1 MRLTNP
7 RAWLKTTP
15 RRLVV
20 TFLGLILVGTIAEG
34 TVSTAYGKL
43 GATATNSGNTY
54 AASTCFLPV
63 AVAAGSGGSNVFS
76 PSSVTIKAG
85 CFIKWTQAGST
96 NHTTT
101 NTTPSQGSLWD
112 SNNIG
117 QGLSFQRQF
126 LTTGSFPYKCK
137 NHSGMTG
144 TITVN

>member
-1 MRLTNP
+1 M
-7 RAWLKTTP
+7 AWLSTTP
-15 RRLVV
+15 RRLVA
-20 TFLGLILVGTIAEG
+20 TLLGLIVLGVGGTL
-34 TVSTAYGKL
+34 TVSTASGKL
-43 GATATNSGNTY
+43 SSIATNSNNTY
-54 AASTCFLPV
+54 AASTCFSPI
-63 AVAAGSGGSNVFS
+63 AVAAGSGGSNIFA

-126 LTTGSFPYKCK
+126 TTVGSFPYKCK

-144 TITVN
+144 TIIVN